1 MKFSTST
8 IIAAAAF
15 LPAISAHLV
24 MVEPKQ
30 WTVPVK
36 TGATTETS
44 DGPQNRLQADGSNFP
59 CHGVAPEESVAT
71 YEPGSMQTLQLP
83 GSATHS
89 GGSGQMSIT
98 YETTPSAST
107 KFRVMTSFEGDR
119 PMKIDGNLTSDASHM
134 PDPIKFKVPEGLPAG
149 KAVVVWTWFNKSGN
163 REMYMQCAT
172 VTIGGSETSEAAF
185 KALPEMFRANSGNGC
200 TVPENIDAIK
210 FKNPG
215 PFIVGSGTTAI
226 DCDNT
231 QAGSVKREVGNK
243 IRPKGYNGPKSDE
256 HKSSQSEEHM
266 EPGSEGPKSNED
278 KHSGAQEHK
287 GPEGHMGPHSE
298 GHKGSGANNHNAP
311 GTEGHMN
318 SHSDEQKQP
327 NSNEHMNR
335 PNSNEHQR
343 RASTEQASSGSTEE
357 NGSSS
362 EADVDSEEQTGSGS
376 NSDETNDSAS
386 SNENS
391 TGAEGKTGSNL
402 GESIGS
408 GLNQLNVPASEGNM
422 GSSSS
427 KQKGSGSTGN
437 QRKGHKNNKS
447 SKSKKHSS
455 KLHSKHSSS
464 KGHIKSGSKKHGR
477 RGSQ

>member
-8 IIAAAAF
+8 IIAVAAF

-44 DGPQNRLQADGSNFP
+44 DGPQNPLQADGSNFP

-71 YEPGSMQTLQLP
+71 YEPGSMQTLQLQ

-107 KFRVMTSFEGDR
+107 KFRVMTSFEGDH
-119 PMKIDGNLTSDASHM
+119 PMKIDGNLPADASHM
-134 PDPIKFKVPEGLPAG
+134 LDPIKFKVPEGLPAG
-149 KAVVVWTWFNKSGN
+149 KAVVAWTWFNKSGN

-215 PFIVGSGTTAI
+215 PYTVGSGVTPI

-231 QAGSVKREVGNK
+231 EAGSVKRDLENK
-243 IRPKGYNGPKSDE
+243 IRFSPEHSRYSQENQGRGPNSDE
-256 HKSSQSEEHM
+256 
-266 EPGSEGPKSNED
+266 D
-278 KHSGAQEHK
+278 KTSG
-287 GPEGHMGPHSE
+287 
-298 GHKGSGANNHNAP
+298 
-311 GTEGHMN
+311 
-318 SHSDEQKQP
+318 
-327 NSNEHMNR
+327 
-335 PNSNEHQR
+335 SNEHQR
-343 RASTEQASSGSTEE
+343 RGRKDDKNPNS
-357 NGSSS
+357 NG
-362 EADVDSEEQTGSGS
+362 Q
-376 NSDETNDSAS
+376 
-386 SNENS
+386 
-391 TGAEGKTGSNL
+391 
-402 GESIGS
+402 
-408 GLNQLNVPASEGNM
+408 
-422 GSSSS
+422 
-427 KQKGSGSTGN
+427 
-437 QRKGHKNNKS
+437 
-447 SKSKKHSS
+447 
-455 KLHSKHSSS
+455 
-464 KGHIKSGSKKHGR
+464 GSKEHRRPGPKEHRRPGSKEHKDHGSKENDR
-477 RGSQ
+477 HGSD